1 MKKRIISIICA
12 FVLLTTSASASILGN
27 VITSWS
33 HEIANGTDFYKNT
46 FLSEQEGV
54 GKQAEYYAE
63 YTPNEDVLPTV
74 INGEKIW
81 GLKNIKQAEKYMKE
95 NGMVPL
101 IGINASYFSWQTG
114 LPMGHVI
121 SDGKIISKDTETYQS
136 IGFLEN
142 GEAFISPLTI
152 ETKLTFEETV
162 IDIPHINKYNQETT
176 NIVNLYTSDFD
187 DNNHSELPTLNLIL
201 GEIDGEFGIGDTLTA
216 VVEEKFNY
224 TSSIKIPDGKIVLT
238 LNEGTSAPELYDALN
253 SLNVGDEV
261 SILSSAIED
270 SKRWEKADSGLGS
283 VGETLIKEGEIQ
295 QEFEAG
301 AAPRTAVGITE
312 TGSVIFYVIDGRQS
326 PYSYGAQLK
335 TLANR
340 MKELGCVEAINL
352 DGGGSTA
359 ISGIYPGTDENA
371 VLNSPSGGS
380 LRTCSN
386 YIFLK
391 NTQKP
396 TNKLSHLYIYPFEQ
410 HYLSGYSE
418 EIYPAAAD
426 SAYYKMNVPDNLEFS
441 VDGTESTVE
450 SGILTAKGTG
460 EFTVSVTNGNVTGSA
475 KYTTYETPTNINV
488 YDGETDAEIKSLI
501 LKKDDKI
508 KLNLTAQHYYIDLK
522 VVDSCFEL
530 EVTND
535 LGYINENNELVITA
549 EDGTGVLKVSAG
561 EYTKEIPLTVELEN
575 PFKDTKNHW
584 AQDMIKEVYKSKIIS
599 GYEIDEGFYF
609 KPDNNITREEFA
621 VLVCRFLNIDTEKYH
636 DFDLSRYSDYEEI
649 SDWAKPYVAATA
661 ERQLINGKLSGENIN
676 FAPKDLLTRAE
687 AITVFGRLL
696 ANNEGEITFADAD
709 EIPDW
714 AKPYVSAM
722 VSKGFITGY
731 EDNTLRPQNT
741 VTRAE
746 TVTIIYKIMKSDIF
760 FG

>member
-1 MKKRIISIICA
+1 MKKRVIALVCA
-12 FVLLTTSASASILGN
+12 LMLCSGQVSASVLGT

-33 HEIANGTDFYKNT
+33 HEIANGTEFFKNT
-46 FLSEQEGV
+46 FLSEQDGV

-63 YTPNEDVLPTV
+63 YIPNKNVLPAV

-101 IGINASYFSWQTG
+101 MGINASYFSWQTG

-121 SDGKIISKDTETYQS
+121 SEGKIISKDTETYQS
-136 IGFLEN
+136 IGFKKN
-142 GEAFISPLTI
+142 GEAFIAPLAI
-152 ETKLTFEETV
+152 ETKLTFGENI
-162 IDIPHINKYNQETT
+162 IDIAHINKYNQETT
-176 NIVNLYTSDFD
+176 NIVNLYTADFD
-187 DNNHSELPTLNLIL
+187 ENNHSEQPTLNLIL
-201 GEIDGEFGIGDTLTA
+201 GDIEGNLGIGDTLTA

-224 TSSIKIPDGKIVLT
+224 TSAIKIPDDKIVLT
-238 LNEGTSAPELYDALN
+238 LNENSLPELYD
-253 SLNVGDEV
+253 SLNGLSVGDKV
-261 SILSSAIED
+261 TISSKSVTD
-270 SKRWEKADSGLGS
+270 SSDWEEAESGLGS
-283 VGETLIKEGEIQ
+283 VGETLIINGEVQ
-295 QEFEAG
+295 DGFETG
-301 AAPRTAVGITE
+301 AAPRTAIGVTDS
-312 TGSVIFYVIDGRQS
+312 GSVIFYVIDGRQK

-359 ISGIYPGTDENA
+359 ISGIYPGTDESA
-371 VLNSPSGGS
+371 VLNSPSGGN

-391 NTQKP
+391 NTQEP
-396 TNKLSHLYIYPFEQ
+396 TNVLSHLYIYPFEQ

-418 EIYPAAAD
+418 EIYPTAAD
-426 SAYYKMNVPDNLEFS
+426 SAYYRMDIPNNLEFS
-441 VDGTESTVE
+441 VDGTESTIE

-460 EFTVSVTNGNVTGSA
+460 EFTVSVTSGNITGSA

-488 YDGETDAEIKSLI
+488 YNGETDAEIKSLT
-501 LKKDDKI
+501 LKKDDKV
-508 KLNLTAQHYYIDLK
+508 KLNLTSQYYYIDLK
-522 VVDSCFEL
+522 AIDSCYEIQ
-530 EVTND
+530 VTNN
-535 LGYINENNELVITA
+535 LGYVNENNELVITA
-549 EDGTGVLKVSAG
+549 EDGAGALKVSAG
-561 EYTKEIPLTVELEN
+561 EYTKEIPLTVESEN
-575 PFKDTKNHW
+575 PFKDTKDHW
-584 AQDMIKEVYKSKIIS
+584 ARDMIKEVYKSKIIS
-599 GYEIDEGFYF
+599 GYETEDGFYF

-621 VLVCRFLNIDTEKYH
+621 VLVCKFLNIDIEKYR
-636 DFDLSRYSDYEEI
+636 DFDLSGYADYEEI
-649 SDWAKPYVAATA
+649 SDWAKPFVAATA
-661 ERQLINGKLSGENIN
+661 ERQLINGKQNGDNVN

-696 ANNEGEITFADAD
+696 AKNESEVEFGDYE
-709 EIPDW
+709 EVPVW

-731 EDNTLRPQNT
+731 EDNTIRPQNT

-746 TVTIIYKIMKSDIF
+746 TITIIYKIMKSDIF